1 MKRFYL
7 LCLAGLLVASCE
19 ILDDDIDKHAS
30 DRSAVPLSEVAQV
43 LANIPLGADQM
54 GEVFGA
60 VSSSVDNGYD
70 EEYMMY
76 DLFGTPGAGVGDD
89 RITKSKAPVLSGI
102 PLRDMIADYVRTQA
116 PTKSESGIDDPSEWL
131 ERLAESDIQIY
142 WPFSEAWDGEELPVI
157 TFDPEDD
164 SEVNIGYRIIKDSE
178 GFRRI
183 EEVLVDEAVA
193 MKTPV
198 WVVNRNTDAGYTTLE
213 MLRRED
219 PDWGEG
225 GGSIIVGPGTGD
237 NSKAACHSRS
247 GSGGETKAAGAIR
260 SLILK
265 DFTMNRN
272 YDSWFAGAS
281 EFFVKVGAFED
292 FTATTEAELRLFT
305 PTITDFLI
313 VVKRNQKGIPVPFNA
328 MVFSEWTDLVE
339 SFAFMIIEDDGGTI
353 KDWNCTALVRVESKS
368 YGVELKIPFHSY
380 DDIVWRGTLGRK
392 WFEAYSDK
400 VCHFGDVDLTFEV
413 VKPL

>member
-1 MKRFYL
+1 MKRLYL
-7 LCLAGLLVASCE
+7 LCLAGLMAVSCE

-30 DRSAVPLSEVAQV
+30 VHPTVPLSEVAQV
-43 LANIPLGADQM
+43 LANIPLGTEQM
-54 GEVFGA
+54 DEVFGA
-60 VSSSVDNGYD
+60 VSSSAANGYD

-89 RITKSKAPVLSGI
+89 RLPLSKVPELTGV
-102 PLRDMIADYVRTQA
+102 PLRDMIADYVRSQA
-116 PTKSESGIDDPSEWL
+116 ATKSDSGIEDPSDWL
-131 ERLAESDIQIY
+131 NRLAESDVQIY
-142 WPFSEAWDGEELPVI
+142 WPFSDSWDGDALPVI

-164 SEVNIGYRIIKDSE
+164 AEVNVGYRIIEDNE
-178 GFRRI
+178 GFRRV

-193 MKTPV
+193 KETPV

-219 PDWGEG
+219 LDWGEG
-225 GGSIIVGPGTGD
+225 GSIIVTPQFSTKTTD
-237 NSKAACHSRS
+237 SSTPTARS
-247 GSGGETKAAGAIR
+247 VR

-305 PTITDFLI
+305 PSITDFLI
-313 VVKRNQKGIPVPFNA
+313 VVRRNQKGIPVPFNA

-353 KDWNCTALVRVESKS
+353 KEWNCTALVRVESKS

-392 WFEAYSDK
+392 WFEAYSDT
-400 VCHFGDVDLTFEV
+400 VGHFGDVDLTFEV
-413 VKPL
+413 IEKEL

>member
-1 MKRFYL
+1 MKRLYL
-7 LCLAGLLVASCE
+7 LYLAGLMAASCE

-30 DRSAVPLSEVAQV
+30 DRAAVPLSEVAQV
-43 LANIPLGADQM
+43 LANIPLGTDQM

-225 GGSIIVGPGTGD
+225 GGSIIVGSGTGD
-237 NSKAACHSRS
+237 NSKAACHSRL

-339 SFAFMIIEDDGGTI
+339 SFAFMIVEDDGGTI

>member
-1 MKRFYL
+1 MKKLYL
-7 LCLAGLLVASCE
+7 LCLVGLLAVSCE
-19 ILDDDIDKHAS
+19 ILDDDVDEHAS
-30 DRSAVPLSEVAQV
+30 DLAAVPLAEVAQV
-43 LANIPLGADQM
+43 LANIPLGTDQM

-60 VSSSVDNGYD
+60 VSSSAENGYD

-89 RITKSKAPVLSGI
+89 RLPLSKAPTLPGI
-102 PLRDMIADYVRTQA
+102 PLRDMIADYVKSQA
-116 PTKSESGIDDPSEWL
+116 ATKSDSGIEDPSEWL
-131 ERLAESDIQIY
+131 ERLAESDVQIY
-142 WPFSEAWDGEELPVI
+142 WPFSESWDGEELPVI

-164 SEVNIGYRIIKDSE
+164 SQVNIGYRITEDSE

-183 EEVLVDEAVA
+183 EEVLVDEDVA
-193 MKTPV
+193 KEMPV

-225 GGSIIVGPGTGD
+225 GGSIIVGPGV
-237 NSKAACHSRS
+237 SKGSKDTKSS
-247 GSGGETKAAGAIR
+247 GIVR

-305 PTITDFLI
+305 PSITDFLI
-313 VVKRNQKGIPVPFNA
+313 VVKRNQMGIPVPFNA
-328 MVFSEWTDLVE
+328 MVFSEWTDSVE

-353 KDWNCTALVRVESKS
+353 KDWNCTALVRVESRS
-368 YGVELKIPFHSY
+368 YGIELKIPYRSS

-392 WFEAYSDK
+392 WFEAYSDIK
-400 VCHFGDVDLTFEV
+400 GHFGDVDLTFELV
-413 VKPL
+413 EKKL

>member
-1 MKRFYL
+1 MKRLYL
-7 LCLAGLLVASCE
+7 LCLAGLMALSCE

-30 DRSAVPLSEVAQV
+30 NRAAVPLSEVAQV
-43 LANIPLGADQM
+43 LANIPLGTDQM
-54 GEVFGA
+54 DEVFGA
-60 VSSSVDNGYD
+60 VSSSAANGYD

-76 DLFGTPGAGVGDD
+76 DLFGTPGAVVGDD
-89 RITKSKAPVLSGI
+89 RLPLSKAPELTGV
-102 PLRDMIADYVRTQA
+102 PLRDMIADYVRSQA
-116 PTKSESGIDDPSEWL
+116 ATKSDSGIEDPSDWL
-131 ERLAESDIQIY
+131 NRLAESDVQIY
-142 WPFSEAWDGEELPVI
+142 WPFSDSWDGDALPVI

-164 SEVNIGYRIIKDSE
+164 AEVNVGYRIIEDNE
-178 GFRRI
+178 GFRRV

-193 MKTPV
+193 KETPV

-225 GGSIIVGPGTGD
+225 GSIIVTPQFSTKTTD
-237 NSKAACHSRS
+237 SSTPTARS
-247 GSGGETKAAGAIR
+247 VR

-305 PTITDFLI
+305 PSITDFLI
-313 VVKRNQKGIPVPFNA
+313 VVRRNQKGIPVPFNA

-353 KDWNCTALVRVESKS
+353 KEWNCTALVRVESKS

-392 WFEAYSDK
+392 WFEAYSDT
-400 VCHFGDVDLTFEV
+400 VGHFGDVDLTFEV
-413 VKPL
+413 VEK